1 MAKFDSYTQ
10 LTTPA
15 RGDINGLIKDISES
29 LAENQTKY
37 IKLEDLLKFGAFASK
52 VLAVTAS
59 ATVNLEDTDPIF
71 VEIDPNGAD
80 RDVVLPA
87 AGDDNHAYIIRH
99 TGAANTLTIKKD
111 GGTSITTLAAGEL
124 KYFVPSSAEDFD
136 TLTGSSSGG
145 GGGADISTIFALA

>member
-1 MAKFDSYTQ
+1 MARFDTYTQ

-15 RGDINGLIKDISES
+15 RGDLNGLIKDVSEA

-37 IKLEDLLKFGAFASK
+37 ITFEDMLKFGAFASK

-59 ATVNLEDTDPIF
+59 GTVNLENSDPIW
-71 VEIDPNGAD
+71 VEIDPNSAD

-99 TGAANTLTIKKD
+99 TGGTNTLTIKLD
-111 GGTSITTLAAGEL
+111 GGSTVTTLTTGQS
-124 KYFVPSSAEDFD
+124 KYIIPSSAEDF
-136 TLTGSSSGG
+136 TALTAGSGTGG
-145 GGGADISTIFALA
+145 GSNLSSVWVAG